1 MRHYVHRFETGLNS
15 ALARARRRSWTI
27 AALVGLTLGVASR
40 AVS

>member
-1 MRHYVHRFETGLNS
+1 MRLYVHRLETGLNS
-15 ALARARRRSWTI
+15 ALTCARRRSWTI